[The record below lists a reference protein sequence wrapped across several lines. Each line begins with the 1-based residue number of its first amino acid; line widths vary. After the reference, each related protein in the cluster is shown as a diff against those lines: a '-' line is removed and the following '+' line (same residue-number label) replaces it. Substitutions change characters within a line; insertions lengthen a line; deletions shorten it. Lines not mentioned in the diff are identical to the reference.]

1 MRTEGLG
8 QLKISKNPIGTRARD
23 LKTCGA
29 VRQQTAPQ
37 LHLRYL
43 AEFCLEWEVFQT
55 KVVENI
61 KTHVLRPAT
70 FSENR
75 AIYEIIRKDA
85 VELDT
90 S

>member
-43 AEFCLEWEVFQT
+43 AEFCLE
-55 KVVENI
+55 
-61 KTHVLRPAT
+61 
-70 FSENR
+70 
-75 AIYEIIRKDA
+75 
-85 VELDT
+85 
-90 S
+90 